1 LPTLFFLTAPPPGR
15 GNANP
20 EHTPQKMARWL
31 HDSPAAIPDLF
42 AHELLQHLVAIN
54 RAPPEG
60 KILLEIAE
68 ALRPGVLRSVEY
80 LTANIEAKTFP
91 LPAEDR
97 AHGDLLQGMTR
108 EFGRMY
114 GALMQDYDSGKMGD
128 KSLALLSQRLLR
140 CLDQVLLGYYLLHL
154 KIPAWLW
161 RDVHS
166 VYKQT
171 LAKRK
176 HEERVRD
183 DAAVAGFATPEEVYK
198 EILLLGMSDPYC
210 LHGKEIL
217 ALRRTSAQWTANV
230 ALQSTDEPGW
240 RLAFHEDKPPWWEPK
255 PTGGDNDKT
264 LGLDVRPIL
273 KILENPDQRWTHRA
287 GRFEPNPVADSD
299 SGGLSAGLL
308 NYLLWRWSHAPV
320 PPAPPQGALHFIPG
334 FNNVHH
340 LFGEPAPLNIAAVP
354 HWTATPLTDGMLA
367 YDRDT
372 PGGVQIG
379 LLLGFVAE
387 SDVEVRGIGVVSR
400 VSMDQTDGLVKFQI
414 RPLTIRA
421 VTAGLQPAKLTMTN
435 QGSYQ
440 RALLYLEEVPGDEPR
455 SFILLQSMRQQ
466 EINRVRLLTDNG
478 MTFVRLLN
486 RRNIAFGIV
495 GFDCLH
501 AID

>member
-1 LPTLFFLTAPPPGR
+1 MPTLFFLTAPAPGR
-15 GNANP
+15 ANASP
-20 EHTPQKMARWL
+20 EHTPQKMAQWL

-42 AHELLQHLVAIN
+42 ARELLQRLVAIN
-54 RAPPEG
+54 RAPPGG
-60 KILLEIAE
+60 KILLDIAE
-68 ALRPGVLRSVEY
+68 VLRPGVLRSLEY

-97 AHGDLLQGMTR
+97 ERGDLLQGIAR
-108 EFGRMY
+108 EFGRMF
-114 GALMQDYDSGKMGD
+114 GALMQEYDSGKVGD

-140 CLDQVLLGYYLLHL
+140 CLDHVLLGYYLLHL

-166 VYKQT
+166 VYKQA

-183 DAAVAGFATPEEVYK
+183 DAAASRFATAEEVYK
-198 EILLLGMSDPYC
+198 QILLLGMSDPYS
-210 LHGKEIL
+210 LHGGEIL
-217 ALRRTSAQWTANV
+217 ALRRASEQWTANV
-230 ALQSTDEPGW
+230 GLQNADEPGW
-240 RLAFHEDKPPWWEPK
+240 RLAFHEDKPPSWDDRPAAAED
-255 PTGGDNDKT
+255 GKT
-264 LGLDVRPIL
+264 LRLDVRPIL
-273 KILENPDQRWTHRA
+273 SILENPDERWTHRA
-287 GRFEPNPVADSD
+287 GRFEPNPAADSER
-299 SGGLSAGLL
+299 GALSAGLL
-308 NYLLWRWSHAPV
+308 KYLHWRWSHAP
-320 PPAPPQGALHFIPG
+320 APLAQPQGALHFIPG

-340 LFGEPAPLNIAAVP
+340 LFGEITVEIASVP
-354 HWTATPLTDGMLA
+354 YWTATPLADGMLA

-387 SDVEVRGIGVVSR
+387 NDADVRGVGVVSR
-400 VSMDQTDGLVKFQI
+400 VVMDQLDGLVKFQI
-414 RPLTIRA
+414 RPLTLHA
-421 VTAGLQPAKLTMTN
+421 VPAGLQPAKLTMNN

-440 RALLYLEEVPGDEPR
+440 RALLYMEELPGDEPR
-455 SFILLQSMRQQ
+455 SFILLQSLRQQ

-478 MTFVRLLN
+478 MTFVRLAN

-501 AID
+501 AIE